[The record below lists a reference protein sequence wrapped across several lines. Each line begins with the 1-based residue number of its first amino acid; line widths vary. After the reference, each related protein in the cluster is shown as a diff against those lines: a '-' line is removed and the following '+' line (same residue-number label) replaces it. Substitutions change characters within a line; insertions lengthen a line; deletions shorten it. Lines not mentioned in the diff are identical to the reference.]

1 MECVRDREWLGPNSI
16 DGQSPAERP
25 HRVSLTRNDD
35 LVGRVHA
42 GDHDHAFG
50 PGEVP
55 ADHGLRR
62 EYGVPTGYQQGPF
75 FQLQTEAFA
84 LIAVDTGVLKQVDEE
99 QLTWLRAALDR
110 ADGKVVLALLGHPPL
125 AGGLDQTRDNEPF
138 AAITRLLREHH
149 VHVVMAGDTHDL
161 EYYRQPVTDDGKPGA
176 VHYFVNGGGG
186 AYQSFGTALAWPAQP
201 PTAVWAFYPTRSDV
215 ASKIIHAA
223 VSSLTELGRRID
235 VAVLDE
241 VATRLASA
249 RRIDCYSVGAAST
262 FMASELQSRLFRL
275 GCTSNAIFDAHQQ
288 LVSASTLGPDG
299 VAFVIS
305 HVGRMPYT
313 LEAARFA
320 RSQGATVVALTQPD
334 TQLAEI
340 ADLVLAVSVPQDA
353 VMRVGTEAYLAHLV
367 VIEILMVRLAQKL
380 GPVATRGLQQ
390 FKQLLHKHGFDS
402 AEYSGATE
410 SNDERP

>member
-1 MECVRDREWLGPNSI
+1 MNSSAAHLLQRLRERMDALPAAQRSVVQCVLEDPR
-16 DGQSPAERP
+16 A
-25 HRVSLTRNDD
+25 
-35 LVGRVHA
+35 
-42 GDHDHAFG
+42 
-50 PGEVP
+50 
-55 ADHGLRR
+55 
-62 EYGVPTGYQQGPF
+62 
-75 FQLQTEAFA
+75 
-84 LIAVDTGVLKQVDEE
+84 AVAATVE
-99 QLTWLRAALDR
+99 QLAQQAGVSMPTIVRTCRSFGFESVREFMLALAQDLAVTGSYLHR
-110 ADGKVVLALLGHPPL
+110 SVLAEDS
-125 AGGLDQTRDNEPF
+125 A
-138 AAITRLLREHH
+138 
-149 VHVVMAGDTHDL
+149 
-161 EYYRQPVTDDGKPGA
+161 
-176 VHYFVNGGGG
+176 
-186 AYQSFGTALAWPAQP
+186 
-201 PTAVWAFYPTRSDV
+201 SDV

-235 VAVLDE
+235 VEVLDQ
-241 VATRLASA
+241 VAARLASA
-249 RRIDCYSVGAAST
+249 KRIDCYSVGAAST

-275 GCTSNAIFDAHQQ
+275 GCTANAIFDAHQQ

-402 AEYSGATE
+402 AEYAGASE
-410 SNDERP
+410 ARADEE

>member
-1 MECVRDREWLGPNSI
+1 MHNPSVHLLQRLRERMEGLPAAQRSVVQCVLEDPRAAVAATVEQLAQQAGVSMPTIVRTCRSFGFESVREFMLALAQDLAVTGSYLHR
-16 DGQSPAERP
+16 SVLAED
-25 HRVSLTRNDD
+25 S
-35 LVGRVHA
+35 A
-42 GDHDHAFG
+42 GD
-50 PGEVP
+50 
-55 ADHGLRR
+55 
-62 EYGVPTGYQQGPF
+62 
-75 FQLQTEAFA
+75 
-84 LIAVDTGVLKQVDEE
+84 
-99 QLTWLRAALDR
+99 
-110 ADGKVVLALLGHPPL
+110 
-125 AGGLDQTRDNEPF
+125 
-138 AAITRLLREHH
+138 
-149 VHVVMAGDTHDL
+149 
-161 EYYRQPVTDDGKPGA
+161 VT
-176 VHYFVNGGGG
+176 
-186 AYQSFGTALAWPAQP
+186 
-201 PTAVWAFYPTRSDV
+201 
-215 ASKIIHAA
+215 SKIVHAA

-235 VAVLDE
+235 VEVLDK
-241 VATRLASA
+241 VASRLAEA

-262 FMASELQSRLFRL
+262 FMANELQSRLFRL
-275 GCTSNAIFDAHQQ
+275 GCTANAIFDAHQQ

-320 RSQGATVVALTQPD
+320 RSQGATVVALTQPG

-402 AEYSGATE
+402 AEYSGASE
-410 SNDERP
+410 ASEDER

>member
-1 MECVRDREWLGPNSI
+1 MNDSAAHLLQRLRERMAELPAAQRSVVQCVLEDPR
-16 DGQSPAERP
+16 A
-25 HRVSLTRNDD
+25 
-35 LVGRVHA
+35 
-42 GDHDHAFG
+42 
-50 PGEVP
+50 
-55 ADHGLRR
+55 
-62 EYGVPTGYQQGPF
+62 
-75 FQLQTEAFA
+75 
-84 LIAVDTGVLKQVDEE
+84 AVAATVE
-99 QLTWLRAALDR
+99 QLAQQAGVSMPTIVRTCRSFGFESVREFMLALAQDLAVTGSYLHR
-110 ADGKVVLALLGHPPL
+110 SVLAEDS
-125 AGGLDQTRDNEPF
+125 AG
-138 AAITRLLREHH
+138 
-149 VHVVMAGDTHDL
+149 
-161 EYYRQPVTDDGKPGA
+161 
-176 VHYFVNGGGG
+176 
-186 AYQSFGTALAWPAQP
+186 
-201 PTAVWAFYPTRSDV
+201 DV

-235 VAVLDE
+235 VAVVDE
-241 VATRLASA
+241 VATRLAAA

-367 VIEILMVRLAQKL
+367 VIEVLMVRLAQKL

-410 SNDERP
+410 TNDERP

>member
-1 MECVRDREWLGPNSI
+1 MTAIHNASVHLLQRLRERMDELPAAQRSVVQCVIEDPR
-16 DGQSPAERP
+16 A
-25 HRVSLTRNDD
+25 
-35 LVGRVHA
+35 
-42 GDHDHAFG
+42 
-50 PGEVP
+50 
-55 ADHGLRR
+55 
-62 EYGVPTGYQQGPF
+62 
-75 FQLQTEAFA
+75 
-84 LIAVDTGVLKQVDEE
+84 AVAATVE
-99 QLTWLRAALDR
+99 QLAQQAGVSMPTIVRTCRSFGFESVREFMLALAQDLAVTGSYLHR
-110 ADGKVVLALLGHPPL
+110 SVLAEDS
-125 AGGLDQTRDNEPF
+125 AG
-138 AAITRLLREHH
+138 
-149 VHVVMAGDTHDL
+149 
-161 EYYRQPVTDDGKPGA
+161 
-176 VHYFVNGGGG
+176 
-186 AYQSFGTALAWPAQP
+186 
-201 PTAVWAFYPTRSDV
+201 DV

-235 VAVLDE
+235 VDVLDR
-241 VATRLASA
+241 VANRLAEA

-262 FMASELQSRLFRL
+262 FMANELQSRLFRL
-275 GCTSNAIFDAHQQ
+275 GRTANAIFDAHQQ

-334 TQLAEI
+334 TPLAET

-402 AEYSGATE
+402 AEYSGASETFE
-410 SNDERP
+410 GEQ

>member
-1 MECVRDREWLGPNSI
+1 MNNSSAHLLQRLRERMDALPAAQRSVVQCVLEDPRAAVAATVEQLALQAGVSMPTIVRTCRSFGFESVREFMVALAQDLAVTGSYLHR
-16 DGQSPAERP
+16 SVLAED
-25 HRVSLTRNDD
+25 S
-35 LVGRVHA
+35 A
-42 GDHDHAFG
+42 GD
-50 PGEVP
+50 
-55 ADHGLRR
+55 
-62 EYGVPTGYQQGPF
+62 
-75 FQLQTEAFA
+75 
-84 LIAVDTGVLKQVDEE
+84 
-99 QLTWLRAALDR
+99 
-110 ADGKVVLALLGHPPL
+110 
-125 AGGLDQTRDNEPF
+125 
-138 AAITRLLREHH
+138 
-149 VHVVMAGDTHDL
+149 
-161 EYYRQPVTDDGKPGA
+161 VT
-176 VHYFVNGGGG
+176 
-186 AYQSFGTALAWPAQP
+186 
-201 PTAVWAFYPTRSDV
+201 
-215 ASKIIHAA
+215 SKIIHAA

-235 VAVLDE
+235 VDVLDK
-241 VATRLASA
+241 VASRLAEA
-249 RRIDCYSVGAAST
+249 KRIDCYSVGAAST
-262 FMASELQSRLFRL
+262 FMANELQSRLFRL

-402 AEYSGATE
+402 AEFSGASETLD
-410 SNDERP
+410 DER

>member
-1 MECVRDREWLGPNSI
+1 MNDSAAHLLQRLRERMAELPAAQRSVVQCVLEDPR
-16 DGQSPAERP
+16 A
-25 HRVSLTRNDD
+25 
-35 LVGRVHA
+35 
-42 GDHDHAFG
+42 
-50 PGEVP
+50 
-55 ADHGLRR
+55 
-62 EYGVPTGYQQGPF
+62 
-75 FQLQTEAFA
+75 
-84 LIAVDTGVLKQVDEE
+84 AVAATVE
-99 QLTWLRAALDR
+99 QLAQQAGVSMPTIVRTCRSFGFESVREFMLALAQDLAVTGSYLHR
-110 ADGKVVLALLGHPPL
+110 SVLAEDS
-125 AGGLDQTRDNEPF
+125 AG
-138 AAITRLLREHH
+138 
-149 VHVVMAGDTHDL
+149 
-161 EYYRQPVTDDGKPGA
+161 
-176 VHYFVNGGGG
+176 
-186 AYQSFGTALAWPAQP
+186 
-201 PTAVWAFYPTRSDV
+201 DV

-235 VAVLDE
+235 VDVVDE
-241 VATRLASA
+241 VATRLAAA

-410 SNDERP
+410 TNDERP

>member
-1 MECVRDREWLGPNSI
+1 MNNPSAHLLQRLRERMAELPAAQRSVVQCVLEDPR
-16 DGQSPAERP
+16 A
-25 HRVSLTRNDD
+25 
-35 LVGRVHA
+35 
-42 GDHDHAFG
+42 
-50 PGEVP
+50 
-55 ADHGLRR
+55 
-62 EYGVPTGYQQGPF
+62 
-75 FQLQTEAFA
+75 
-84 LIAVDTGVLKQVDEE
+84 AVAATVE
-99 QLTWLRAALDR
+99 QLAQQAGVSMPTIVRTCRSFGFESVREFMLALAQDLAVTGSYLHR
-110 ADGKVVLALLGHPPL
+110 SVLAEDS
-125 AGGLDQTRDNEPF
+125 A
-138 AAITRLLREHH
+138 
-149 VHVVMAGDTHDL
+149 
-161 EYYRQPVTDDGKPGA
+161 
-176 VHYFVNGGGG
+176 
-186 AYQSFGTALAWPAQP
+186 
-201 PTAVWAFYPTRSDV
+201 SDV

-235 VAVLDE
+235 VEVLDQ
-241 VATRLASA
+241 VATRLAAA

-380 GPVATRGLQQ
+380 GPVATHGLQQ

-410 SNDERP
+410 TLNDEK

>member
-1 MECVRDREWLGPNSI
+1 MNNSSAHLLQRLRERMDALPAAQRSVVQCVLEDPR
-16 DGQSPAERP
+16 A
-25 HRVSLTRNDD
+25 
-35 LVGRVHA
+35 
-42 GDHDHAFG
+42 
-50 PGEVP
+50 
-55 ADHGLRR
+55 
-62 EYGVPTGYQQGPF
+62 
-75 FQLQTEAFA
+75 
-84 LIAVDTGVLKQVDEE
+84 AVAATVE
-99 QLTWLRAALDR
+99 QLAQQAGVSMPTIVRTCRSFGFESVREFMVALAQDLAVTGSYLHR
-110 ADGKVVLALLGHPPL
+110 SVLAEDS
-125 AGGLDQTRDNEPF
+125 AG
-138 AAITRLLREHH
+138 
-149 VHVVMAGDTHDL
+149 
-161 EYYRQPVTDDGKPGA
+161 
-176 VHYFVNGGGG
+176 
-186 AYQSFGTALAWPAQP
+186 
-201 PTAVWAFYPTRSDV
+201 DV
-215 ASKIIHAA
+215 ASKIVHAA

-235 VAVLDE
+235 VDVLDK
-241 VATRLASA
+241 VASRLAEA
-249 RRIDCYSVGAAST
+249 KRIDCYSVGAAST
-262 FMASELQSRLFRL
+262 FMANELQSRLFRL

-402 AEYSGATE
+402 AEFSGASE
-410 SNDERP
+410 SLDDER